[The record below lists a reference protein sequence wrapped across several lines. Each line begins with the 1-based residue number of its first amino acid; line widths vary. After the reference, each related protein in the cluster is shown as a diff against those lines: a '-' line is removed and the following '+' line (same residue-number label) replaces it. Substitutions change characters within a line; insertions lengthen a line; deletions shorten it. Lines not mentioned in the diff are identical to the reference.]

1 MARAVITVRALDDY
15 NKFGTE
21 FDATALATAVNAA
34 DGAEFVMS
42 GADHKY
48 LVYITNG
55 ASSAKAVT
63 VKAGNG
69 LQGTADISVSLGAG
83 KSTYVSLESGR
94 FKNVTGADKGKVVI
108 TGESADIKVAVFKL
122 P

>member
-1 MARAVITVRALDDY
+1 MARAAITVRELEDF

-55 ASSAKAVT
+55 ASSAKAAT

-69 LQGTADISVSLGAG
+69 LQGTADISVTLGAG
-83 KSTYVSLESGR
+83 KSTFVALESGR

-108 TGESADIKVAVFKL
+108 TGDSADIKVAVFKL